1 MLPITKQIK
10 QINCY
15 ASQNHPKYIVI
26 HETDNFNKGAGAA
39 SHARAHNNGN
49 LATSVHYYVDDA
61 AIYQALNHTDGA
73 WAVGKQYGTPLVAG
87 VNNKNTINI
96 EICVN
101 QTVATTRR
109 GLTAWI
115 W

>member
-39 SHARAHNNGN
+39 STPGRIIM
-49 LATSVHYYVDDA
+49 
-61 AIYQALNHTDGA
+61 AIWLHRSIIT
-73 WAVGKQYGTPLVAG
+73 LMMRRS
-87 VNNKNTINI
+87 IRHS
-96 EICVN
+96 
-101 QTVATTRR
+101 TTRTEH
-109 GLTAWI
+109 GL
-115 W
+115 